1 MSKDWVDEFI
11 KHVSQPDDEGYVYVE
26 WDWLKDFIEEA
37 LAKQRTQLLKEVREK
52 VIGKYEQVTVMTP
65 PDIDELGKDFR
76 NDFKDKQLKKLK
88 ELEEGK

>member
-1 MSKDWVDEFI
+1 MSHLDKAFDKKFGDYWTDTITKEEI
-11 KHVSQPDDEGYVYVE
+11 
-26 WDWLKDFIEEA
+26 LDFIR
-37 LAKQRTQLLKEVREK
+37 QREKELLKEVREK